1 MQGRARLFNSLTL
14 LMLGLTLVM
23 LGIEIAI
30 AVNPQAS
37 WNPFPPA
44 TVVPQLIVA
53 TRTLAPEQ
61 EELPSTW
68 TPTLTATSTA
78 TRLPTLTPT
87 VTPTASPTRVPSPT
101 ATPTP
106 RATRS
111 PYPFSYQLNY
121 ETPYYSCNWAGVAG
135 LVEDL
140 EGQPLAGY
148 SIHVWGGG
156 VDLVANSGD
165 TPMYG
170 KSGWEEFLNDHP
182 IQVSGEYKV
191 QLHDKNAPHPP
202 VSEQITL
209 DFTGYCAQSLAFIVF
224 TQNH

>member
-1 MQGRARLFNSLTL
+1 MQGRARLFNTLTL
-14 LMLGLTLVM
+14 LMLGLTLGV

-30 AVNPQAS
+30 AVNPQTG

-44 TVVPQLIVA
+44 TALPQLVIS
-53 TRTLAPEQ
+53 TRTPAPE
-61 EELPSTW
+61 EEKELPLTW
-68 TPTLTATSTA
+68 TPTLTPTPTST
-78 TRLPTLTPT
+78 RTPT
-87 VTPTASPTRVPSPT
+87 VTPTTPPSHTPRVT
-101 ATPTP
+101 ATPTL
-106 RATRS
+106 RVTRS
-111 PYPFSYQLNY
+111 PHPFSYQLNY

-140 EGQPLAGY
+140 EGNPLRGY

-170 KSGWEEFLNDHP
+170 KSGWEEFLNNHP

-191 QLHDKNAPHPP
+191 QLHDKDAPHAP
-202 VSEQITL
+202 VSAPITL
-209 DFTGYCAQSLAFIVF
+209 DFTGYCAQSMAFIIF
-224 TQNH
+224 TKNH